1 MVFQFVVSSPL
12 AFLPYIVLG
21 CLTLVEGPLASLA
34 GGAAASE
41 GLLLPIPVYLS
52 VVAGNLVADLGWY
65 GLGRV
70 GKISWLNRFGYKI
83 GLTNGRLEQ
92 IQKSIRQHAPRL
104 IFLAKLTVGFPIPT
118 LVATGL
124 SRVPIRLWI
133 VPWVLGELL
142 KSAALL
148 AVGYFYT
155 EALQQASIQVRVI
168 LYIVTIVIFLGGFFI
183 FQMKKRRLK
192 KNPTAP

>member
-1 MVFQFVVSSPL
+1 MLFQFVVSSPL
-12 AFLPYIVLG
+12 TFLPYIVLG

-70 GKISWLNRFGYKI
+70 GKISWLNRFGSKI
-83 GLTNGRLEQ
+83 GLTNGRLVQ
-92 IQKSIRQHAPRL
+92 IQKSIQQHAPRL

-118 LVATGL
+118 LVAAGL
-124 SRVPIRLWI
+124 SRVPIRRWAFSWI
-133 VPWVLGELL
+133 LGEML
-142 KSAALL
+142 KSAVLL
-148 AVGYFYT
+148 AVGFFY
-155 EALQQASIQVRVI
+155 ASTLEQTSSQLRTIFI
-168 LYIVTIVIFLGGFFI
+168 IFTIVIMVGLIIRRFLPKKGCFFH
-183 FQMKKRRLK
+183 RY
-192 KNPTAP
+192 